1 MTLIKSLSKNTTST
15 INSGI
20 IAIQPLESSSD
31 SLLKTDTKLLVTT
44 KKISIITTQNLSTI
58 IENIVD
64 VCPIQQDV
72 KLSNKIWLKYNRTNQ
87 QLTNKKDILKNYVK
101 QQNSFEEL
109 TGISSNRPE
118 IVMVTD
124 FVPLFSKQQNA
135 NNLSN
140 KSYKNSYFTN
150 EGQYV
155 DAKFNIEQLSLLEIQ
170 NRLNIL
176 SARDS
181 RLTSST
187 YSKLQNEKNTF
198 NNKIDE
204 LRTVTG
210 NITQLL
216 QALNNTK
223 QLFDLHNFV
232 HTTTYDNNTSLFDDK
247 LTNDNDQAYTQ
258 SSLLNFV
265 SMQGSNST
273 SLSYVLSQ
281 FGYTKSA
288 IKNNFTSTKIWLQ
301 TIYEFKNILENYSYK
316 LFDQNIEIIRQD
328 TNSNRII
335 KPLSVL
341 NFNTTLANLS
351 VPTINDIIKTIPTSV
366 DTLLKYVMLGFFT
379 ITQSSQDVL
388 DKFVVLP
395 WIFSKEYRYS
405 NGLTKTATQQ
415 TLLSVFGYEIQTQN
429 ASLFDAV
436 FGRFQQSIDDNIVV
450 IDNTIRSLA
459 YEFTNNKSILNFES
473 RPIETSKFNLKSGGE
488 FYIDDLLDN
497 ISTSDAMTLNT
508 ERIEN
513 LIKRLS
519 TCKNGLNILS
529 NNMNWLCE
537 STTDNM
543 TATTQQTERLITSPL
558 DLFTYIHISFVDNQT
573 NKLKYE
579 YTADS
584 LSALFALAS
593 SDQKL
598 KSLLFV
604 LCMFQ
609 IFNQDFTVDS
619 VTYGLILSNI
629 TAYINE
635 LRPTLKLTNFN
646 PTKET
651 LFLINVATIVEM
663 LSVNSTSKIW
673 IQTLSIMK
681 SIYATLIENN
691 EVVVLSKTRYSGI
704 NDSVML
710 MMIFDMIVS
719 LFEKYSVV
727 QFGPLSPMV
736 NSSQFNPNTTL
747 TIFNVPPQ
755 ESKTTD
761 MFTVYDKLNFERLH
775 VVSSF
780 VAIIGTIHALQ
791 MKLQTFVNYIKSTQ
805 VQTTIKSYASLALP
819 TISEQRMTKLLFNEQ
834 QMMLNISTIYDLF
847 ARITKNKNRGIGA
860 DFNNDNSVDDND
872 MFLAIDESLITPKLR
887 NYFNLTF
894 SDTTFVHD
902 VGNKNILTIGIPC
915 GFVENL
921 KQKFINNSITK
932 IKQTDIIKINVYKSD
947 VQQPDLIFKPLTF
960 LFELSRFPVRN
971 ESLLLDL
978 PMTSN
983 IQDVVKSLPTRD
995 VLQNSKV
1002 TNDVISY
1009 GKLSSNISSL
1019 TKSINSEYSSQLAFD
1034 SQEYMFLTSDE
1045 KNELLINHTLSY
1057 MLELYIKAL
1066 TDLNV
1071 GDYKFVI
1078 NATNYDIQTKKELA
1092 QELVR
1097 QMLQD
1102 VLTQQTNI
1110 NNSIVG
1116 KLFIKQSLIS
1126 KTSKTI
1132 VKNLQFNKISQLI
1145 DSLSI
1150 KQINQI
1156 IQELVKIN
1164 KIVNSTT
1171 SLSNADSVISSILAP
1186 KQFDRVFNV
1195 IVDSNDFEIDLAQMK
1210 RTVSSSMLR
1219 DLLKTGE
1226 IIRTATP
1233 VNKFQT
1239 TILQKQKNVN
1249 IQNKMF
1255 YKQKARN
1262 KNNGD
1267 IIFEKYYVT
1276 IDTFGEDII

>member
-20 IAIQPLESSSD
+20 IAIQPLENSSD
-31 SLLKTDTKLLVTT
+31 SLLKTDTKLPVTT
-44 KKISIITTQNLSTI
+44 KKLSIITTQNLSTI

-109 TGISSNRPE
+109 TGISSDRPE

-140 KSYKNSYFTN
+140 TSYKNSYFTN
-150 EGQYV
+150 EGQFV

-170 NRLNIL
+170 NRLNLL

-181 RLTSST
+181 KLTSST

-198 NNKIDE
+198 NNKISE

-232 HTTTYDNNTSLFDDK
+232 HTTTYDNSMSLFDDQ

-301 TIYEFKNILENYSYK
+301 AIYEFKNILENYSYK
-316 LFDQNIEIIRQD
+316 LFDQNIEIIRKD
-328 TNSNRII
+328 ISSNKII
-335 KPLSVL
+335 KPLNVL
-341 NFNTTLANLS
+341 NFNTMLANLS
-351 VPTINDIIKTIPTSV
+351 VPTISDINKTIPTSV
-366 DTLLKYVMLGFFT
+366 DLLLFYVRSGFFK
-379 ITQSSQDVL
+379 ITQSSQDVV
-388 DKFVVLP
+388 DKLVLLP

-405 NGLTKTATQQ
+405 NGLTKISTQQ
-415 TLLSVFGYEIQTQN
+415 TLLNVFGYEIQSQN
-429 ASLFDAV
+429 ELLFDSV
-436 FGRFQQSIDDNIVV
+436 FGRFQQSIDENIVV
-450 IDNTIRSLA
+450 IDNTMRSLA
-459 YEFTNNKSILNFES
+459 YEFTNNKSILNFET
-473 RPIETSKFNLKSGGE
+473 RAIETSQLNIKSGGE

-497 ISTSDAMTLNT
+497 ISISDALMLNT

-519 TCKNGLNILS
+519 TCKNGLNTLA

-537 STTDNM
+537 STTDNA
-543 TATTQQTERLITSPL
+543 TAATQQTERLITSPL
-558 DLFTYIHISFVDNQT
+558 DLFTYVHISFVDNQT
-573 NKLKYE
+573 NKLKHE
-579 YTADS
+579 HAADS

-593 SDQKL
+593 SDQSL

-609 IFNQDFTVDS
+609 IFNQDFTIDS
-619 VTYGLILSNI
+619 VTYGVILSNI

-646 PTKET
+646 PKET
-651 LFLINVATIVEM
+651 LSLVSVSTIVEM
-663 LSVNSTSKIW
+663 LYVNSTSTVW
-673 IQTLSIMK
+673 TQTLSIMK

-719 LFEKYSVV
+719 LFEKYSVI
-727 QFGPLSPMV
+727 QFGPLSPSV
-736 NSSQFNPNTTL
+736 NSSQYNPNTTL
-747 TIFNVPPQ
+747 TMFNVPLQ
-755 ESKTTD
+755 ESQTSD
-761 MFTVYDKLNFERLH
+761 MFTIYDKLNFERSQ

-791 MKLQTFVNYIKSTQ
+791 MKLQTFVNYVKSTQ

-819 TISEQRMTKLLFNEQ
+819 TITDQRMTKLLFNEQ

-847 ARITKNKNRGIGA
+847 ARITKNKNRGTGA
-860 DFNNDNSVDDND
+860 DFNNDNDIDDND

-894 SDTTFVHD
+894 SDTTFIHD

-921 KQKFINNSITK
+921 KQKFIDNSITK

-983 IQDVVKSLPTRD
+983 IQDVIKSLPTRD
-995 VLQNSKV
+995 ILQNSKV

-1009 GKLSSNISSL
+1009 GKLSSDISSL
-1019 TKSINSEYSSQLAFD
+1019 TKSINSEYSAQLAFN
-1034 SQEYMFLTSDE
+1034 SQEYAFLTSDE

-1057 MLELYIKAL
+1057 MLELYIKVL

-1092 QELVR
+1092 QELVQ

-1102 VLTQQTNI
+1102 VLSQRTNI
-1110 NNSIVG
+1110 NNSTVG
-1116 KLFIKQSLIS
+1116 KLFIKQSLTS
-1126 KTSKTI
+1126 KASKTI
-1132 VKNLQFNKISQLI
+1132 VKKLQSNKISQLI

-1156 IQELVKIN
+1156 TQELVKIN
-1164 KIVNSTT
+1164 RIVNSTT
-1171 SLSNADSVISSILAP
+1171 TLSNANSVISSILAP

-1210 RTVSSSMLR
+1210 TSVSKSMIR

-1226 IIRTATP
+1226 ITRTTTP
-1233 VNKFQT
+1233 VSKFQT

-1276 IDTFGEDII
+1276 IDTFGEDIT